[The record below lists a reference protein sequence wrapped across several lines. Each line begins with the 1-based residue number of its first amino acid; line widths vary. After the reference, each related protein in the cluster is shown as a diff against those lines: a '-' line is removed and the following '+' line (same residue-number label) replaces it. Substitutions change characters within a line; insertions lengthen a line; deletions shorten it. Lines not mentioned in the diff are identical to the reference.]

1 MIFYFSGTGNSKWAA
16 KSLAGLLHEKTADI
30 SVLNFESAGNKEYK
44 NYIEEIA
51 QGIKNDE
58 YIGFVFPV
66 YAWGA
71 PEIVTDF
78 VKKLKKSLG
87 NANKFGDAADNPE
100 GKTFTFA
107 LATCGEEAGYAL
119 KNFSKII
126 PLKSSYSLVMP
137 NNYVVG
143 SDLEDEETVV
153 SMLKQAQKDISL
165 MAEELIAKKEVYRV
179 HEGSGAGLKSRLVN
193 FGFNKFARSTK
204 SFYTT
209 DACTGCGLCA
219 KNCPART
226 ITMENNRPVWGE
238 HCYQCLK
245 CINRCPA
252 AAIQY
257 GKATESRGRYTIEK
271 YLKRI

>member
-30 SVLNFESAGNKEYK
+30 SVLNFESDGNKK
-44 NYIEEIA
+44 FIEEIA

-58 YIGFVFPV
+58 YLGFVFPV

-71 PEIVTDF
+71 PEIVIDF
-78 VKKLKKSLG
+78 AKKLKKFLE
-87 NANKFGDAADNPE
+87 NANNLRDAADNLE
-100 GKTFTFA
+100 KKTFTFA
-107 LATCGEEAGYAL
+107 LATCGEEAGYTL

-165 MAEELIAKKEVYRV
+165 MAEELGTKKEVYRV
-179 HEGSGAGLKSRLVN
+179 HEGSAAGLKSGLVN

-219 KNCPART
+219 KNCPTHT
-226 ITMENNRPVWGE
+226 IIMENNRPVWGSK
-238 HCYQCLK
+238 CYQCLK

-257 GKATESRGRYTIEK
+257 GKATETRGRYTIEK
-271 YLKRI
+271 YLGRI

>member
-78 VKKLKKSLG
+78 AKKLKKSLG

-107 LATCGEEAGYAL
+107 LATCGEEAGYTL
-119 KNFSKII
+119 KNFSKVF
-126 PLKSSYSLVMP
+126 PLKSAYSVVMP

-179 HEGSGAGLKSRLVN
+179 HEGSAAGLKSSLVN

-238 HCYQCLK
+238 QCYQCVK
-245 CINRCPA
+245 CINCCPV

-271 YLKRI
+271 YLGRI

>member
-1 MIFYFSGTGNSKWAA
+1 MIFYFSGTGNSKWVAEN
-16 KSLAGLLHEKTADI
+16 LAVLLQDKTADI
-30 SVLNFESAGNKEYK
+30 LDSISNGEIIEKLSAG
-44 NYIEEIA
+44 IQEE
-51 QGIKNDE
+51 GFL
-58 YIGFVFPV
+58 GFVFPV
-66 YAWGA
+66 YAWGV
-71 PEIVTDF
+71 PEIVIDF
-78 VKKLKKSLG
+78 AKKLKKFLE
-87 NANKFGDAADNPE
+87 NANNLRDAADNLE
-100 GKTFTFA
+100 KKTFTFA
-107 LATCGEEAGYAL
+107 IATCGEEAGYTL
-119 KNFSKII
+119 KNFSKVF
-126 PLKSSYSLVMP
+126 PLKSAYSVVMP

-153 SMLKQAQKDISL
+153 SMLKKAQKDISL

-179 HEGSGAGLKSRLVN
+179 HEGSAAGLKSGLVN
-193 FGFNKFARSTK
+193 FGFNKFVRSTK

-219 KNCPART
+219 KNCPTHT

-257 GKATESRGRYTIEK
+257 GKATETRGRYTIEK
-271 YLKRI
+271 YLGRI

>member
-1 MIFYFSGTGNSKWAA
+1 MIFYFSGTGNSKWVAE
-16 KSLAGLLHEKTADI
+16 SLAGLLHEKTADI
-30 SVLNFESAGNKEYK
+30 SVLNFESDDNKRYMK
-44 NYIEEIA
+44 EIA

-71 PEIVTDF
+71 PEIVIDF
-78 VKKLKKSLG
+78 VKKLGKPEG
-87 NANKFGDAADNPE
+87 NA
-100 GKTFTFA
+100 FTFA
-107 LATCGEEAGYAL
+107 VATCGEEAGYTL

-165 MAEELIAKKEVYRV
+165 MAEELIAK
-179 HEGSGAGLKSRLVN
+179 LVN

-219 KNCPART
+219 KNCPACT

-238 HCYQCLK
+238 QCYQCLK
-245 CINRCPA
+245 CINCCPA

-271 YLKRI
+271 YLGRL

>member
-1 MIFYFSGTGNSKWAA
+1 MIFYFSGTGNSKWVAE
-16 KSLAGLLHEKTADI
+16 SLAGLLHEKTADI
-30 SVLNFESAGNKEYK
+30 SVLNFESDGNKK
-44 NYIEEIA
+44 FIEEIA

-58 YIGFVFPV
+58 YLGFVFPV

-71 PEIVTDF
+71 PEIVIDF
-78 VKKLKKSLG
+78 VKKLGKPEG
-87 NANKFGDAADNPE
+87 NA
-100 GKTFTFA
+100 FTFA
-107 LATCGEEAGYAL
+107 VATCGEEAGYTL

-143 SDLEDEETVV
+143 SDLEDEGTVLSV
-153 SMLKQAQKDISL
+153 LRNAKEEVKR
-165 MAEELIAKKEVYRV
+165 MAEEIIAKKEVCRV
-179 HEGSGAGLKSRLVN
+179 NEGSAAGLKSGLVN

-219 KNCPART
+219 KNCPTHT
-226 ITMENNRPVWGE
+226 ITMENNRPVWGSK
-238 HCYQCLK
+238 CYQCVK

-257 GKATESRGRYTIEK
+257 GKATETRGRYTIEK
-271 YLKRI
+271 YLGRI

>member
-1 MIFYFSGTGNSKWAA
+1 MIFYFSGTGNSKWVAEN
-16 KSLAGLLHEKTADI
+16 LADLLHEKTADI

-78 VKKLKKSLG
+78 AKKLKKSLG

-107 LATCGEEAGYAL
+107 LATCGEEAGYTL

-143 SDLEDEETVV
+143 SDLEDEGTVLSV
-153 SMLKQAQKDISL
+153 LRNAKEEVKR
-165 MAEELIAKKEVYRV
+165 MAEELIAKKEVCRV
-179 HEGSGAGLKSRLVN
+179 HEGSAAGLKSGLVN

-219 KNCPART
+219 KNCPTHT
-226 ITMENNRPVWGE
+226 ITMENNRPVWGSQ
-238 HCYQCLK
+238 CYQCLK

-257 GKATESRGRYTIEK
+257 GKATETRGRYTIEK
-271 YLKRI
+271 YLGRI

>member
-1 MIFYFSGTGNSKWAA
+1 MIFHFSGTGNSKWVAEN
-16 KSLAGLLHEKTADI
+16 LAGLLHEKTADI
-30 SVLNFESAGNKEYK
+30 SVLNFESDDNKRYMK
-44 NYIEEIA
+44 EIA

-71 PEIVTDF
+71 PEIVIDF
-78 VKKLKKSLG
+78 AKKLGK
-87 NANKFGDAADNPE
+87 PE
-100 GKTFTFA
+100 GNMFTFA
-107 LATCGEEAGYAL
+107 VATCGEEAGYTL
-119 KNFSKII
+119 KNFSKVF
-126 PLKSSYSLVMP
+126 PLKSAYSVVMP

-143 SDLEDEETVV
+143 SDLEDEGTVLSV
-153 SMLKQAQKDISL
+153 LRNANEEVKR
-165 MAEELIAKKEVYRV
+165 MAEELSVKKEVCRV
-179 HEGSGAGLKSRLVN
+179 NEGSTAGLKSSLVN

-238 HCYQCLK
+238 QCYQCVK
-245 CINRCPA
+245 CINCCPA

-271 YLKRI
+271 YLGRI

>member
-1 MIFYFSGTGNSKWAA
+1 MIFYFSGTGNSKWVAE
-16 KSLAGLLHEKTADI
+16 SLAGLLHEKTADI

-58 YIGFVFPV
+58 YTGFVFPV

-78 VKKLKKSLG
+78 AKKLKKYSGNGKNLG
-87 NANKFGDAADNPE
+87 NAADNPE

-137 NNYVVG
+137 NNYVVD
-143 SDLEDEETVV
+143 SDLEDEGTVLSV
-153 SMLKQAQKDISL
+153 LRNAKEEVKR
-165 MAEELIAKKEVYRV
+165 MAEELIAKKEVCRV
-179 HEGSGAGLKSRLVN
+179 NEGSAAGLKSGLVN

-209 DACTGCGLCA
+209 DACTGCVLCA
-219 KNCPART
+219 KNCPTHT
-226 ITMENNRPVWGE
+226 ITMENSRPVWGSQ
-238 HCYQCLK
+238 CYQCLK

-257 GKATESRGRYTIEK
+257 GKATETRGRYTIEK
-271 YLKRI
+271 YLGRI

>member
-143 SDLEDEETVV
+143 SDLEDEGTVLSV
-153 SMLKQAQKDISL
+153 LRNAKEEVKR
-165 MAEELIAKKEVYRV
+165 MAEELIAKKEVCRV
-179 HEGSGAGLKSRLVN
+179 NEGSAAGLKSGPEAPKV
-193 FGFNKFARSTK
+193 FIQPM
-204 SFYTT
+204 
-209 DACTGCGLCA
+209 
-219 KNCPART
+219 PA
-226 ITMENNRPVWGE
+226 
-238 HCYQCLK
+238 
-245 CINRCPA
+245 PA
-252 AAIQY
+252 AVFVQKIVLHTPSQWKTTGQY
-257 GKATESRGRYTIEK
+257 GESNAISASSASTVVLPLQFNTAKLRKAVDGTQ
-271 YLKRI
+271 

>member
-1 MIFYFSGTGNSKWAA
+1 MIFYFSGTGNSKWVAE
-16 KSLAGLLHEKTADI
+16 SLAGLLHEKTADI

-58 YIGFVFPV
+58 YTGFVFPV

-71 PEIVTDF
+71 PEIVIDF
-78 VKKLKKSLG
+78 AKKLKKFLE
-87 NANKFGDAADNPE
+87 NANNLRDAADNLE
-100 GKTFTFA
+100 KKTFTFA
-107 LATCGEEAGYAL
+107 IATCGEEAGYTL

-143 SDLEDEETVV
+143 SDLEDEGTVLSV
-153 SMLKQAQKDISL
+153 LRNAKEEVKR
-165 MAEELIAKKEVYRV
+165 MAEEIIAKKEVCRV
-179 HEGSGAGLKSRLVN
+179 NEGSAAGLKSGLVN

-219 KNCPART
+219 KNCPTHT
-226 ITMENNRPVWGE
+226 ITMENNRPVWGSK
-238 HCYQCLK
+238 CYQCLK

-257 GKATESRGRYTIEK
+257 GKATETRGRYTIEK
-271 YLKRI
+271 YLGRI

>member
-1 MIFYFSGTGNSKWAA
+1 MIFYFSGTGNSKWVAEN
-16 KSLAGLLHEKTADI
+16 LAGLLHEKTADI
-30 SVLNFESAGNKEYK
+30 SVLNFESDDNKRYMK
-44 NYIEEIA
+44 EIA

-71 PEIVTDF
+71 PEIVIDF
-78 VKKLKKSLG
+78 VKKLGKPEG
-87 NANKFGDAADNPE
+87 NANNLGDTSDNSE
-100 GKTFTFA
+100 EKTFTFA
-107 LATCGEEAGYAL
+107 VATCGEEAGYTL
-119 KNFSKII
+119 KNFSKVF
-126 PLKSSYSLVMP
+126 PLKSAYSVVMP

-143 SDLEDEETVV
+143 SDMEDEGTVLSV
-153 SMLKQAQKDISL
+153 LRNAKEEVKR
-165 MAEELIAKKEVYRV
+165 MAEELSAKKEVYRV

-193 FGFNKFARSTK
+193 LGFNKFARSTK

-219 KNCPART
+219 KNCPAHT
-226 ITMENNRPVWGE
+226 IAMENNRPVWGE

>member
-1 MIFYFSGTGNSKWAA
+1 MIFYFSGTGNSKWVAEN
-16 KSLAGLLHEKTADI
+16 LAGLLHEKTADI
-30 SVLNFESAGNKEYK
+30 SVLNFESDDNKKYM
-44 NYIEEIA
+44 EEIA

-71 PEIVTDF
+71 PEIVIDF
-78 VKKLKKSLG
+78 AKKLKKFLE
-87 NANKFGDAADNPE
+87 NANNLKDAADNLE
-100 GKTFTFA
+100 KKTFTFA
-107 LATCGEEAGYAL
+107 IATCGEEAGYTL

-153 SMLKQAQKDISL
+153 SMLKQAQKDIS
-165 MAEELIAKKEVYRV
+165 EVYRV
-179 HEGSGAGLKSRLVN
+179 HEGSAAGLKSGLVN

-204 SFYTT
+204 SFYVT

-219 KNCPART
+219 KNCPTHT
-226 ITMENNRPVWGE
+226 ITMENNRPVWGSQ
-238 HCYQCLK
+238 CYQCLK

-257 GKATESRGRYTIEK
+257 GKATEIRGRYTIEK
-271 YLKRI
+271 YLGRI

>member
-16 KSLAGLLHEKTADI
+16 ESLAGLLHEKTADI
-30 SVLNFESAGNKEYK
+30 SVLNFESDDNKRYMK
-44 NYIEEIA
+44 EIA

-71 PEIVTDF
+71 PEIVMDF
-78 VKKLKKSLG
+78 AKKLGK
-87 NANKFGDAADNPE
+87 PE
-100 GKTFTFA
+100 GNVFTFA
-107 LATCGEEAGYAL
+107 VATCGEEAGYTL
-119 KNFSKII
+119 KNFSKVF
-126 PLKSSYSLVMP
+126 PLKSAYSVVMP

-153 SMLKQAQKDISL
+153 SMLKKAQKDISL

>member
-1 MIFYFSGTGNSKWAA
+1 MIFYFSGTGNSKWVAEN
-16 KSLAGLLHEKTADI
+16 LAGLLHEKTGDI
-30 SVLNFESAGNKEYK
+30 QELIRDGEALEKLSAG
-44 NYIEEIA
+44 IQGEEFL
-51 QGIKNDE
+51 
-58 YIGFVFPV
+58 GFVFPV

-78 VKKLKKSLG
+78 AKKLKKYSGNGENLG
-87 NANKFGDAADNPE
+87 DTADNLE
-100 GKTFTFA
+100 KKTFTFA
-107 LATCGEEAGYAL
+107 VATCGEEAGYAL

-143 SDLEDEETVV
+143 SDLEDEGTVLSV
-153 SMLKQAQKDISL
+153 LRNANEEVKR
-165 MAEELIAKKEVYRV
+165 MAEELSAKKEVCRV
-179 HEGSGAGLKSRLVN
+179 NEGSTAGLKSSLVN

-219 KNCPART
+219 KNCPTHT
-226 ITMENNRPVWGE
+226 ITMENNRPVWGSQ
-238 HCYQCLK
+238 CYQCLK
-245 CINRCPA
+245 CINCCPA

-257 GKATESRGRYTIEK
+257 GKATETRGRYTIEK
-271 YLKRI
+271 YLGRI

>member
-1 MIFYFSGTGNSKWAA
+1 MIFYFSGTGNSKWVAEN
-16 KSLAGLLHEKTADI
+16 LAGLLHEKTADI
-30 SVLNFESAGNKEYK
+30 SVLNFESDGNKK
-44 NYIEEIA
+44 FIEEIA

-58 YIGFVFPV
+58 YLGFVFPV

-71 PEIVTDF
+71 PEIVIDF
-78 VKKLKKSLG
+78 AKKLKKYSG
-87 NANKFGDAADNPE
+87 NGKNLGDAADNPE

-143 SDLEDEETVV
+143 SDLEDEETVLSV
-153 SMLKQAQKDISL
+153 LRNAKEEVKR

-179 HEGSGAGLKSRLVN
+179 HEGSAAGLKSGLVN

-209 DACTGCGLCA
+209 DACTGSLYA
-219 KNCPART
+219 NIVVA
-226 ITMENNRPVWGE
+226 
-238 HCYQCLK
+238 
-245 CINRCPA
+245 
-252 AAIQY
+252 
-257 GKATESRGRYTIEK
+257 
-271 YLKRI
+271 

>member
-16 KSLAGLLHEKTADI
+16 ESLAGLLHEKTADI

-58 YIGFVFPV
+58 YLGFVFPV
-66 YAWGA
+66 YAWGS
-71 PEIVTDF
+71 PEIITDF
-78 VKKLKKSLG
+78 AKKLKKYSGNGKNLG
-87 NANKFGDAADNPE
+87 NAADNPE

-107 LATCGEEAGYAL
+107 VATCGEEAGYTL

-137 NNYVVG
+137 NNYVVD
-143 SDLEDEETVV
+143 SDLEDEGTVLSV
-153 SMLKQAQKDISL
+153 LRNAKEEVKR
-165 MAEELIAKKEVYRV
+165 MAEEIIAKKEVCRV
-179 HEGSGAGLKSRLVN
+179 NEGSGAGLKSGLVN

-204 SFYTT
+204 SFYVT

-219 KNCPART
+219 KNCPAHT
-226 ITMENNRPVWGE
+226 ITMENNRPVWGSQ
-238 HCYQCLK
+238 CYQCLK

-257 GKATESRGRYTIEK
+257 GKATETRGRYTIEK
-271 YLKRI
+271 YLGRI

>member
-1 MIFYFSGTGNSKWAA
+1 MIFYFSGTGNSKWVAE
-16 KSLAGLLHEKTADI
+16 SLAGLLHDKTADI
-30 SVLNFESAGNKEYK
+30 LDSISNGEIIEKLSAG
-44 NYIEEIA
+44 IQEE
-51 QGIKNDE
+51 GFL
-58 YIGFVFPV
+58 GFVFPV

-71 PEIVTDF
+71 PEIVIDF
-78 VKKLKKSLG
+78 VKKLGKPEG
-87 NANKFGDAADNPE
+87 NA
-100 GKTFTFA
+100 FTFA
-107 LATCGEEAGYAL
+107 VATCGEEAGYTL

-143 SDLEDEETVV
+143 SDLEDEETVLSV
-153 SMLKQAQKDISL
+153 LRNAKEEVER
-165 MAEELIAKKEVYRV
+165 MAEELSAKKEVCRV
-179 HEGSGAGLKSRLVN
+179 NEGSAAGLKSGLVN

-219 KNCPART
+219 KNCPTHT
-226 ITMENNRPVWGE
+226 ITMENNRPVWGSK
-238 HCYQCLK
+238 CYQCLK

-257 GKATESRGRYTIEK
+257 GKATETRGRYTIEK
-271 YLKRI
+271 YLGRI

>member
-1 MIFYFSGTGNSKWAA
+1 MIFYFSGTGNSKWVAEN
-16 KSLAGLLHEKTADI
+16 LAGLLHEKTADI
-30 SVLNFESAGNKEYK
+30 SVLNFESGNKEYK
-44 NYIEEIA
+44 DYIEEIA

-71 PEIVTDF
+71 PEIVIDF
-78 VKKLKKSLG
+78 VKKLKKFLG
-87 NANKFGDAADNPE
+87 NANNLRDAADNPE

-107 LATCGEEAGYAL
+107 LATCGEEAGYTL

-165 MAEELIAKKEVYRV
+165 MGEELGTKKEVYRV
-179 HEGSGAGLKSRLVN
+179 HEGSAAGLKSGLVN

-219 KNCPART
+219 KNCPTHT
-226 ITMENNRPVWGE
+226 ITMENNRPVWGSQ
-238 HCYQCLK
+238 CYQCLK

-271 YLKRI
+271 YLGRI

>member
-1 MIFYFSGTGNSKWAA
+1 MIFYFSGTGNSKWVAEN
-16 KSLAGLLHEKTADI
+16 LAGLLHEKTADI
-30 SVLNFESAGNKEYK
+30 SVLNFESDDNKKYM
-44 NYIEEIA
+44 EEIA

-71 PEIVTDF
+71 PEVVADF
-78 VKKLKKSLG
+78 AKKLKKS
-87 NANKFGDAADNPE
+87 FGKWKNIGGTADKPE
-100 GKTFTFA
+100 RKTFTFA

-165 MAEELIAKKEVYRV
+165 MGEELGTKKEVYRV
-179 HEGSGAGLKSRLVN
+179 HEGSGAGLKSGLVN

-219 KNCPART
+219 KNCPTHT
-226 ITMENNRPVWGE
+226 ITMENNRPVWGSQ
-238 HCYQCLK
+238 CYQCLK

-257 GKATESRGRYTIEK
+257 GKATETRGRYTIEK
-271 YLKRI
+271 YLGRI

>member
-16 KSLAGLLHEKTADI
+16 ESLAGLLHEKTADI
-30 SVLNFESAGNKEYK
+30 LDSISNGEIIEKLSAG
-44 NYIEEIA
+44 IQEE
-51 QGIKNDE
+51 GFL
-58 YIGFVFPV
+58 GFVFPV

-78 VKKLKKSLG
+78 AKKLKKYSGNGKNLG
-87 NANKFGDAADNPE
+87 NAADNPE

-143 SDLEDEETVV
+143 SDLEDEETVLSV
-153 SMLKQAQKDISL
+153 LRNAKEEVKR
-165 MAEELIAKKEVYRV
+165 MAEELSAKKEVYRV
-179 HEGSGAGLKSRLVN
+179 HEGSGAGLKSGLVN

-226 ITMENNRPVWGE
+226 ITMENNRPVWGSQ
-238 HCYQCLK
+238 CYQCLK

-257 GKATESRGRYTIEK
+257 GKATETRGRYTIEK
-271 YLKRI
+271 YLGRI

>member
-1 MIFYFSGTGNSKWAA
+1 MDFTWNRKNRSVFYYSFLDNCIDATFRVFYIYSFYRIKWKKLVQIQSELPWVRQKESDMIFYFSGTGNSKWAA

-78 VKKLKKSLG
+78 AKKLKKSLG
-87 NANKFGDAADNPE
+87 NANKFGDTADKPE

-153 SMLKQAQKDISL
+153 SMLIQAQKDISL
-165 MAEELIAKKEVYRV
+165 MTEEI
-179 HEGSGAGLKSRLVN
+179 G
-193 FGFNKFARSTK
+193 TK
-204 SFYTT
+204 
-209 DACTGCGLCA
+209 
-219 KNCPART
+219 
-226 ITMENNRPVWGE
+226 
-238 HCYQCLK
+238 
-245 CINRCPA
+245 
-252 AAIQY
+252 
-257 GKATESRGRYTIEK
+257 
-271 YLKRI
+271 

>member
-1 MIFYFSGTGNSKWAA
+1 MIFYFSGTGNSKWVAE
-16 KSLAGLLHEKTADI
+16 SLAGLLHEKTADI

-58 YIGFVFPV
+58 YTGFVFPV

-78 VKKLKKSLG
+78 AKKLKKYSGNGKNLG
-87 NANKFGDAADNPE
+87 NAADNPE

-137 NNYVVG
+137 NNYVVD
-143 SDLEDEETVV
+143 SDLEDEGTVLSV
-153 SMLKQAQKDISL
+153 LRNAKEEVKR
-165 MAEELIAKKEVYRV
+165 MAEELIAKKEVCRV
-179 HEGSGAGLKSRLVN
+179 NEGSAAGLKSGLVN

-209 DACTGCGLCA
+209 DVCTGCGLCA

-226 ITMENNRPVWGE
+226 ITMENNRPVWGSQ
-238 HCYQCLK
+238 CYQCLK

-257 GKATESRGRYTIEK
+257 GKATETRGRYTIEK
-271 YLKRI
+271 YLGRI